1 MLARNVADNVEPPK
15 RGDREILKASDVPA
29 VLDALKTSRLYAIVT
44 LALSS
49 GARRSELLALRWCD
63 VDLERAVIKI
73 EHSLEQT
80 KAGLRLKAPKTKRG
94 QRSIKLPPF
103 VFCNFD
109 GSPISPNDLSI
120 MWSRALART
129 GLPKVTFHSLRHSHA
144 LALIR
149 AGLDVVRVSRQ
160 LGHSKPNHHPLDLC
174 A

>member
-73 EHSLEQT
+73 EHSLEQK
-80 KAGLRLKAPKTKRG
+80 KAGPATP
-94 QRSIKLPPF
+94 
-103 VFCNFD
+103 
-109 GSPISPNDLSI
+109 
-120 MWSRALART
+120 W
-129 GLPKVTFHSLRHSHA
+129 H
-144 LALIR
+144 
-149 AGLDVVRVSRQ
+149 
-160 LGHSKPNHHPLDLC
+160 
-174 A
+174 